1 MADEKPTAGA
11 TPPGAP
17 KASGAAVKAGPAKPP
32 ARPAARPAKI
42 VCKYY
47 DMASGLCMNMYPCDF
62 KMNGLMCKSQGT
74 ALPPRGGAA
83 LRQAPA
89 PGAPKGAP
97 AAKANAP
104 AKAPLKMLG
113 PAAKTA
119 APAKPEIPPEQVA
132 TKGTLAECAGGS
144 EGFYYKGIC
153 MGGENDPCPHQ
164 TPLRFPVKTAVPCLQ
179 KGKFAKCMKYGI
191 ERCPRG
197 DRSLYHPQAHL
208 CLATGKAHCR
218 HQVGSL
224 MVPLE
229 DGREYAYCDRFEK
242 S

>member
-1 MADEKPTAGA
+1 MADEKKSAGV
-11 TPPGAP
+11 PIPDKP
-17 KASGAAVKAGPAKPP
+17 KAAAPAAKTATAPPP

-42 VCKYY
+42 VCKYF

-62 KMNGLMCKSQGT
+62 KLNGLKCKSQGT
-74 ALPPRGGAA
+74 ALPPKGGAA

-89 PGAPKGAP
+89 PGATKAAP
-97 AAKANAP
+97 TAKSKAP
-104 AKAPLKMLG
+104 APLKMLA
-113 PAAKTA
+113 PAKPA
-119 APAKPEIPPEQVA
+119 APAKPEIPPEQVEP
-132 TKGTLAECAGGS
+132 KGTMVECANGS

-153 MGGENDPCPHQ
+153 MGGEHDQCPFQ

>member
-1 MADEKPTAGA
+1 MAEKPN
-11 TPPGAP
+11 
-17 KASGAAVKAGPAKPP
+17 
-32 ARPAARPAKI
+32 
-42 VCKYY
+42 CKYY
-47 DMASGLCMNMYPCDF
+47 DPSCKLCMNMYSCEY
-62 KMNGLMCKSQGT
+62 KGRELQCMSQGE
-74 ALPPRGGAA
+74 
-83 LRQAPA
+83 
-89 PGAPKGAP
+89 APKRAPVAAVVRPKP
-97 AAKANAP
+97 AAAPKKAPPPAKPAKPARPAP
-104 AKAPLKMLG
+104 AKATA
-113 PAAKTA
+113 PAA
-119 APAKPEIPPEQVA
+119 PEIPPEQVVP
-132 TKGTLAECAGGS
+132 KGTMVECAGGS

-153 MGGENDPCPHQ
+153 MGGEHDQCPHQ
-164 TPLRFPVKTAVPCLQ
+164 TPLRFPVKTVVPCLQ

>member
-1 MADEKPTAGA
+1 MVDDKPTAGT
-11 TPPGAP
+11 TPAGAP
-17 KASGAAVKAGPAKPP
+17 KAPGAAVKAGPAKPP
-32 ARPAARPAKI
+32 AKPAGRPAKI
-42 VCKYY
+42 VCKYF

-62 KMNGLMCKSQGT
+62 KMAGLQCKSQGT
-74 ALPPRGGAA
+74 ALPQKGGAA
-83 LRQAPA
+83 RP
-89 PGAPKGAP
+89 AP
-97 AAKANAP
+97 AAAPKAAAAK
-104 AKAPLKMLG
+104 AKAPVQAPKMLG
-113 PAAKTA
+113 PAKAPA
-119 APAKPEIPPEQVA
+119 APPKPEIPPEQVE
-132 TKGTLAECAGGS
+132 TKGTMAECANGS

-153 MGGENDPCPHQ
+153 MGGEHDHCPHQ

-179 KGKFAKCMKYGI
+179 KGTFAKCMKYGI

-197 DRSLYHPQAHL
+197 DRSLYHPQSHI

-229 DGREYAYCDRFEK
+229 DGREYAYCDRYEEK